1 MTPKDRP
8 GHVFEALADPTRR
21 EVMRLLAEEG
31 PSSATDLASSL
42 PVTRQAVAKHLSA
55 LEEAGLVEGERRG
68 RQRLFRLTPAP
79 LSEAVGWMAELGSE
93 WDERLQAL
101 RRLLEA

>member
-1 MTPKDRP
+1 M
-8 GHVFEALADPTRR
+8 
-21 EVMRLLAEEG
+21 
-31 PSSATDLASSL
+31 

-101 RRLLEA
+101 RRLLET

>member
-21 EVMRLLAEEG
+21 EVMRRLAEDG
-31 PSSATDLASSL
+31 PSSATHLASSL
-42 PVTRQAVAKHLSA
+42 PVTRQAVAKHLEI

-101 RRLLEA
+101 RRLLET

>member
-1 MTPKDRP
+1 MTRRDRP

-21 EVMRLLAEEG
+21 EVMRRLAEDG

-42 PVTRQAVAKHLSA
+42 PVTRQAVAKHLEV

-79 LSEAVGWMAELGSE
+79 LSDAVGWMADLGSD
-93 WDERLQAL
+93 WDERLKAL
-101 RRLLEA
+101 RRLAED